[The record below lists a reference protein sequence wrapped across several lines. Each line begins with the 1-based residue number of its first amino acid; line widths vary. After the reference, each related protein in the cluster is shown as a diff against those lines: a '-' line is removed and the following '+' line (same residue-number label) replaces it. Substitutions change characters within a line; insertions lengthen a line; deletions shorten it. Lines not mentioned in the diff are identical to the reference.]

1 LSTALSSEQL
11 RSLAGH
17 GAKARLLEL
26 ASEMAAIRA
35 AFPDLAGAAKKR
47 SRSRGPV
54 GVKRKR
60 RKISAEGR
68 RRIAEAQRKRWA
80 ALKSEAATSQRLR
93 KRASMS
99 AAARKAVSER
109 MKTYWA
115 QRRAAKKK

>member
-1 LSTALSSEQL
+1 MPTELSSEQL
-11 RSLAGH
+11 RSLAAH
-17 GAKARLLEL
+17 GARARLLEL
-26 ASEMAAIRA
+26 ELEMATISA
-35 AFPDLAGAAKKR
+35 AFPDLDGAVKKR
-47 SRSRGPV
+47 SRSRGPARL
-54 GVKRKR
+54 KRKR

-80 ALKSEAATSQRLR
+80 ALKSEAAPSQRPR
-93 KRASMS
+93 QRVSMS